1 MADHS
6 NRKTNRKRKSSDFLV
21 QCFMGVLVIGLLI
34 SLIWPDRAFSSL
46 ENRPLQGFPSVSFS
60 SFMDGSAG
68 KKMKDWFEDQFVG
81 RNALIHLN
89 YLADKA
95 SGSKEIKDV
104 FLGSRTL
111 VGQNKEPQKDVWK
124 KNLKGMQLLGT
135 KSQLPSYVLAV
146 PGAADVQ
153 KQKLPAF
160 APVIADPDY
169 RTALQEIDNEYVT
182 NIDLYSLLGDHSNE
196 YIFYNT
202 DHHWTSYGAGLS
214 AQRFF
219 EVRKAVEDSMRS
231 GDDEEQEEE
240 LMRLT
245 QFSALQVSD
254 SFQGTYASK
263 TGSVGISDDVY
274 IYRKTEGEPA
284 YTVRSADGTK
294 ASIYNMAALKQ
305 KDQYELFL
313 GKNQA
318 LIQIE
323 TDSPYL
329 GRHLLL
335 LKDSYANSLVQFL
348 LPYYRTITVVDPRY
362 FYGDIDV
369 LLSSYSIS
377 EIMYVFGE
385 DSLTT
390 DNSLSSVL
398 DTYEGGLYPAE
409 NNEDAPAQTSQT
421 E

>member
-1 MADHS
+1 
-6 NRKTNRKRKSSDFLV
+6 
-21 QCFMGVLVIGLLI
+21 
-34 SLIWPDRAFSSL
+34 
-46 ENRPLQGFPSVSFS
+46 
-60 SFMDGSAG
+60 
-68 KKMKDWFEDQFVG
+68 
-81 RNALIHLN
+81 
-89 YLADKA
+89 
-95 SGSKEIKDV
+95 
-104 FLGSRTL
+104 
-111 VGQNKEPQKDVWK
+111 
-124 KNLKGMQLLGT
+124 
-135 KSQLPSYVLAV
+135 
-146 PGAADVQ
+146 
-153 KQKLPAF
+153 
-160 APVIADPDY
+160 
-169 RTALQEIDNEYVT
+169 
-182 NIDLYSLLGDHSNE
+182 
-196 YIFYNT
+196 
-202 DHHWTSYGAGLS
+202 
-214 AQRFF
+214 
-219 EVRKAVEDSMRS
+219 
-231 GDDEEQEEE
+231 
-240 LMRLT
+240 
-245 QFSALQVSD
+245 
-254 SFQGTYASK
+254 
-263 TGSVGISDDVY
+263 
-274 IYRKTEGEPA
+274 
-284 YTVRSADGTK
+284 
-294 ASIYNMAALKQ
+294 MAALKQ